1 MFTLHSHT
9 IESVSQ
15 KDLPKVVETQ
25 FTMPYIV
32 DYIVDVLVHFTRF
45 KEDGKLDLREYLNTV
60 FIKIV
65 DIWGFIS
72 IYVPL
77 VELLSNNYARLTE
90 NEMQVFQYLQFIF
103 NEYLYGPRHEPI
115 DMKMLYSDL
124 KALGDAMNITLT
136 GKKRTTS
143 SSSSK
148 SSFKEIDLGSG
159 VKTRKN
165 RRSSKQKSNGK
176 TLTVISRDR
185 RPRRFKNPLFLSVK

>member
-1 MFTLHSHT
+1 
-9 IESVSQ
+9 
-15 KDLPKVVETQ
+15 
-25 FTMPYIV
+25 MPCIV

-72 IYVPL
+72 IYIPL
-77 VELLSNNYARLTE
+77 VELLSNNYSSLTQ

-103 NEYLYGPRHEPI
+103 NEYLYEPRHEPI
-115 DMKMLYSDL
+115 DMTMLYSDL
-124 KALGDAMNITLT
+124 KALGDTLNITFA

-143 SSSSK
+143 SGSK
-148 SSFKEIDLGSG
+148 SALKEVDLGSG

-165 RRSSKQKSNGK
+165 RRGSKQKSNGK
-176 TLTVISRDR
+176 NLTVIRRDR
-185 RPRRFKNPLFLSVK
+185 RPRRFKNPIFLSVK